1 MITIRLARGGAK
13 SRPFYHLVVADKRSP
28 RDGRF
33 IEKLGYY
40 NPLAKGKDIPL
51 SFNLERI
58 NHWMSMGAQ
67 ASDSAMRLIKEAQ
80 KAAISA
86 AA

>member
-13 SRPFYHLVVADKRSP
+13 GRPFYHLVVADKRCA

-58 NHWMSMGAQ
+58 NHWVSVGAQ
-67 ASDSAMRLIKEAQ
+67 ASDSAMRLIKQAQ
-80 KAAISA
+80 KADASTTA
-86 AA
+86 